1 MNNPFANVKRVELT
15 TDEVTAKTITYTYES
30 DKEGV
35 QPIIVT
41 REPNVKGRPKVSL
54 NENNDVYFLVK
65 IETKYPKEVEM
76 AKKVAKKAAAPK
88 KEKVEKI
95 PFKEEVIAVSTQEE
109 VKTTLEYTHPESKLV
124 TQKTAGRGRPL
135 PRLEDGSVLS
145 RRIKYVLEKPE
156 KAEKVKKVKVFKEKT
171 PVVEQFDNTD
181 KPYSIFVYSEGTR
194 IDTRT
199 RGKGAPR
206 KVLDNGETLKT
217 IIKVKP
223 APKRKRTSTK
233 PTTTSAVL
241 DILEEAQ
248 EAALPDGEFVTLTDL
263 DEGERFYR
271 LRSLDGSIDYD
282 LGILEI
288 IDIDPAYVK
297 YKFAPKIIA
306 GSLLTENTVRGQF
319 LTQKVY
325 RLAN

>member
-35 QPIIVT
+35 APIVMV
-41 REPNVKGRPKVSL
+41 REPNTKGRPKVSL

-76 AKKVAKKAAAPK
+76 AKKVAKKVAAPK
-88 KEKVEKI
+88 KEKVEKV

-135 PRLEDGSVLS
+135 PRLEDGSILS
-145 RRIKYVLEKPE
+145 RRIKYVLQKPE

-181 KPYSIFVYSEGTR
+181 KPYSIFVYSDGQR

-206 KVLDNGETLKT
+206 KVLDNGATLEK

-223 APKRKRTSTK
+223 APKRKRT
-233 PTTTSAVL
+233 TTTVNAVL

-248 EAALPDGEFVTLTDL
+248 EAQLPDGEFVTLTDL

-271 LRSLDGSIDYD
+271 LRSLDGSVDYD

-288 IDIDPAYVK
+288 TDIDPEYVK

-306 GSLLTENTVRGQF
+306 GSLMTENTVRGQF

-325 RLAN
+325 RLSN